1 MFFSMF
7 DVFFCFLSFIR
18 RSFDDVNVVDD
29 GDDVDFYKVMP

>member
-1 MFFSMF
+1 MF
-7 DVFFCFLSFIR
+7 FFCFLSFI